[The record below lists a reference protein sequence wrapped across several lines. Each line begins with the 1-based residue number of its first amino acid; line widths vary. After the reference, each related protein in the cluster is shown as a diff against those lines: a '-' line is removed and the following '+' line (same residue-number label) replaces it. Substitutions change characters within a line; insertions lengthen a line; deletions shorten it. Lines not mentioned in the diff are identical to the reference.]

1 MSWRG
6 AGLALAL
13 VLADL
18 AATSCAARRWAV
30 DEADRIDAIMG
41 AGALADAG
49 EESLEEPVPVAM
61 GPAPPLAA
69 PTGPRRPLTLST
81 PWSGP
86 RGVRWYLGRR
96 RSAVIGRDAAGLTR

>member
-1 MSWRG
+1 
-6 AGLALAL
+6 LALVL

-18 AATSCAARRWAV
+18 AVTSCAARRWAV
-30 DEADRIDAIMG
+30 DETERIDAIMG
-41 AGALADAG
+41 VGAVADAG
-49 EESLEEPVPVAM
+49 EEPLEGLVPVAM

-86 RGVRWYLGRR
+86 RGARWYLGRR
-96 RSAVIGRDAAGLTR
+96 RSQAIGRDAARLTR

>member
-6 AGLALAL
+6 VVLALVL

-18 AATSCAARRWAV
+18 AVTSCASRRWTM

-41 AGALADAG
+41 TGGPTDAG
-49 EESLEEPVPVAM
+49 EEVPVAM
-61 GPAPPLAA
+61 GPAPPLAPA
-69 PTGPRRPLTLST
+69 GPRRPLSLST

-86 RGVRWYLGRR
+86 PGRRGVRWYLGRR
-96 RSAVIGRDAAGLTR
+96 QSQAIGRDTAGGS